1 MTFRT
6 RMRRAWPTT
15 FGIHVFQMLLAGT
28 FAVPLVASVSV
39 PDVLVRGE
47 VAAWIAAMRLGS
59 SIGEETLRH
68 TLLPLMAAALNYPWL
83 SVAWLRSFDEP
94 EPFLA
99 HARFA
104 LARYRSAA
112 SIALGTLAAL
122 VALAAGA
129 FATAYGLHRAFGA
142 ALDERTHDVLV
153 LASVLPFV
161 WLALALI
168 TLQDAAYAATS
179 RGADGVRAALRK
191 ALGTLGVALVARR
204 GLVVLAQATL
214 TLLGWILPRFAFGV
228 GPAADLGVLVVT
240 QVVALLLTTTRAAWL
255 ASLTRPGSV
264 SRALRAA

>member
-1 MTFRT
+1 
-6 RMRRAWPTT
+6 
-15 FGIHVFQMLLAGT
+15 
-28 FAVPLVASVSV
+28 
-39 PDVLVRGE
+39 
-47 VAAWIAAMRLGS
+47 
-59 SIGEETLRH
+59 
-68 TLLPLMAAALNYPWL
+68 
-83 SVAWLRSFDEP
+83 
-94 EPFLA
+94 
-99 HARFA
+99 
-104 LARYRSAA
+104 
-112 SIALGTLAAL
+112 
-122 VALAAGA
+122 
-129 FATAYGLHRAFGA
+129 
-142 ALDERTHDVLV
+142 V